1 MQSITKLN
9 IMKIIISLAAML
21 LPLVPMS
28 TEASTSVSAAKAA
41 KTVYVCTGPYAKR
54 YHYSKDCS
62 GLGRCSCEIK
72 KMSKAQAIK
81 NGWSTGCQKCT

>member
-1 MQSITKLN
+1 MIRRT
-9 IMKIIISLAAML
+9 IVSLAATML
-21 LPLVPMS
+21 LPLMPMS
-28 TEASTSVSAAKAA
+28 TEASTGICKSEAA